1 MKFKRI
7 ISVLLCVAILMSSVF
22 CINIVSFAQTN
33 PTVYSDINAS
43 QFNAGDTIQI
53 PISIKNNTGIMG
65 WMLTFS
71 YDADVFEPI
80 SVEYGEVISG
90 GIQDNIEGDAQP
102 GSFNVYWA
110 GSENET
116 YNGIMFYVNFA
127 VDKSS
132 VGSTE
137 INVSFSQEDTFDE
150 DFNDVYLNCNSINLN
165 ITNNDYSQYA
175 KINAVADDVIAGEEL
190 QLKLNFSE
198 INNVSNTNLTIDYD
212 ENNFEIKSVNSLDG
226 VKVDSIDDNGKL
238 VLNVSNITDSLS
250 GSDLVTIIFKSND
263 NAFSGNHDFNVS
275 STDEGIIC
283 KGCTVNISASSTSEI
298 AKIYADDVTANYD
311 DTITVPVKIENN
323 HGIMGYRLRFEYD
336 PTQLEIIS
344 AENGENFTG
353 NFNDSI
359 GNKSGE
365 FDVLWNTTEN
375 NSTDG
380 TLLKLNFKVITED
393 KLTSAIKVSYLQE
406 DTFNESYNDVV
417 FDCKDIQ
424 LNLNQIDEPDLTD
437 FVIKT
442 VSLSLESSITMNFK
456 VLKSAL
462 SDYENPYLKFT
473 CEDDELIVTDYTEQG
488 NYYVFSYP
496 GISPQLMN
504 DNVNAVLCAIYKEN
518 QKEYSSVVK
527 SMSVKEYAYTMLSR
541 YNTSSYSKLRTLL
554 VDLLNYGAAAQ
565 VYVNYQTDNL
575 VNSELTDTQKSWG
588 TSTEPSFEYIRDY
601 NYKTIS
607 NPTSSWVSS
616 GLVLNNSVMI
626 RAKFTSDDIE
636 NKTVKIVCGKGEF
649 TYSSEDFVKDS
660 DGNYY
665 VYCNEIFA
673 NEMSKEILLTVYDNG
688 VQCSNTMRFSIES
701 YAKLVH
707 DSYSGTALDN
717 LTIAM
722 MRYGKSAE
730 AYGA

>member
-1 MKFKRI
+1 LKFKRI